1 MMHIYHL
8 WLKEYTDV
16 YWTEFIILF
25 IISSLPMFIRKMQ
38 YSILFLQVYNL
49 WVNLII
55 PSFLQPCTN
64 PPLGHGNDNFITAFF
79 LSFGIGYA
87 LLYFRKERKTKTDG
101 VVSIISLI
109 LFSGIIFLVIVK
121 NIKYF

>member
-16 YWTEFIILF
+16 SWTGGIILF
-25 IISSLPMFIRKMQ
+25 IIASLPMFIKKMGES
-38 YSILFLQVYNL
+38 SIIFLQAYYL
-49 WVNLII
+49 LVNFII
-55 PSFLQPCTN
+55 PSFLQPTAIT
-64 PPLGHGNDNFITAFF
+64 GSDNFITAYF
-79 LSFGIGYA
+79 LSFGIGYS

-101 VVSIISLI
+101 VGSITSLI
-109 LFSGIIFLVIVK
+109 LFSGLTFLLINK